1 MKVTVVAVIAGLAFG
16 VATLAQELAGIGV
29 DLTQRTNEPLKFY
42 RIHPGSPA
50 EKAGI
55 KPGGFLI
62 AIDGTNVVSMQMIQ
76 AAKMVRGPVGTY
88 VTIQLAD
95 TNMTR
100 TNTFKIKRSRIVIV
114 DDKFQF
120 IDH

>member
-1 MKVTVVAVIAGLAFG
+1 MKVTVITVIAGLAFG
-16 VATLAQELAGIGV
+16 GAILAQELAGIGV
-29 DLTQRTNEPLKFY
+29 DLTRKTNEPLKFY

-50 EKAGI
+50 EQAGI

-62 AIDGTNVVSMQMIQ
+62 AIDGTNAMSIPLAQ

-88 VTIQLAD
+88 VTIQLTD
-95 TNMTR
+95 TNMTH

-114 DDKFQF
+114 DDKVQF

>member
-1 MKVTVVAVIAGLAFG
+1 MRVTSVAIVAVLAF
-16 VATLAQELAGIGV
+16 ALSALAEEIAGIGA
-29 DLTQRTNEPLKFY
+29 DFTQRINEPVKAG

-50 EKAGI
+50 EKAGM

-62 AIDGTNVVSMQMIQ
+62 AVDGTNVIGMSLKQT
-76 AAKMVRGPVGTY
+76 ATMVRGPVGTL

-95 TNMTR
+95 TNMTH

>member
-1 MKVTVVAVIAGLAFG
+1 MRVSTAAVIAILAFG
-16 VATLAQELAGIGV
+16 LTALAQELAGIGV
-29 DLTQRTNEPLKFY
+29 DFTQRTNEPVKAY

-62 AIDGTNVVSMQMIQ
+62 SVDGTNVVSMSLPQ
-76 AAKMVRGPVGTY
+76 AAKIVRGPAGTF
-88 VTIQLAD
+88 VTIQVAD
-95 TNMTR
+95 TNMTH

-114 DDKFQF
+114 DNEFKF
-120 IDH
+120 IDP